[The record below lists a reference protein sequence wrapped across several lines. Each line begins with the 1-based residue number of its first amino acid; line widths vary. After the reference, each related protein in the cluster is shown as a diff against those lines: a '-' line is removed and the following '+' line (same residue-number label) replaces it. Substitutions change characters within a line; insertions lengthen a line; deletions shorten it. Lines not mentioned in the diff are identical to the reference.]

1 MSDSQNPLLTFR
13 VMDIQGYEGLAL
25 RKKKEEINMC
35 LNLNKL
41 FVVVFVNRELLTV
54 S

>member
-25 RKKKEEINMC
+25 RKKRR
-35 LNLNKL
+35 NKY
-41 FVVVFVNRELLTV
+41 VFEPE
-54 S
+54 